1 MTLRFVGPGF
11 DSQSR
16 KFFFFS
22 FFGRFVFAIF
32 IFNLL
37 AGFNLFLY
45 FCPVTASRGVAIN
58 VFLVIEDYFRH

>member
-1 MTLRFVGPGF
+1 MTLRSVGPGF

-16 KFFFFS
+16 KFFFS